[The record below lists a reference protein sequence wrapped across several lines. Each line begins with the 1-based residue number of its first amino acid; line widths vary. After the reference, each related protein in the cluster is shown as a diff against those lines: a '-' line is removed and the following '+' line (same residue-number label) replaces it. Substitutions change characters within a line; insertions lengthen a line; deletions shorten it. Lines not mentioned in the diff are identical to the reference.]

1 MEENKSRMSKI
12 PGVLMDIFGVG
23 VLITGESGLGKSES
37 ALDLISRGH
46 RLVSDDVVEIRKTGK
61 NEIVGSSPTITRHLM
76 EVRGL
81 GIINIKDIFG
91 ISSVADEKK
100 IELVINLSK
109 WDETEENRL
118 KIEEEWYEI
127 EGEKFPM
134 VRIPVASGRNTAI
147 LIEVAV
153 KQYLMWKEG
162 KNTTKELVKKIE
174 REYLKNGKTKG

>member
-1 MEENKSRMSKI
+1 VRANKLKVGKI

-46 RLVSDDVVEIRKTGK
+46 RLVSDDVVEIRKLGR
-61 NEIVGSSPTITRHLM
+61 NEIIGSSPSITKNLM

-81 GIINIKDIFG
+81 GIIDIKEIFG
-91 ISSVADEKK
+91 VSSVTSEKK

-109 WDETEENRL
+109 YDDEDRL
-118 KIEEEWYEI
+118 KSEEEWYEI
-127 EGEKFPM
+127 EGVKFPM
-134 VRIPVASGRNTAI
+134 VKIPVASGRNTSI

-153 KQYLMWKEG
+153 KQYLMKKEG
-162 KNTTKELVKKIE
+162 KNTTKELLRKIE
-174 REYLKNGKTKG
+174 RKYIKNGEKGK

>member
-1 MEENKSRMSKI
+1 MVNKRKRSKI

-46 RLVSDDVVEIRKTGK
+46 RIVSDDVVEIKRTGK
-61 NEIVGSSPTITRHLM
+61 NEVVGYSPSITKNLM

-81 GIINIKDIFG
+81 GIINIKEIFG
-91 ISSVADEKK
+91 ISSVTDEKK

-109 WDETEENRL
+109 WDEKEEDRL
-118 KIEEEWYEI
+118 KLEEVYFEI
-127 EGEKFPM
+127 EGTKFPI

-153 KQYLMWKEG
+153 KQFLLRKKG
-162 KNTTKELVKKIE
+162 KNATRELVKKIE
-174 REYLKNGKTKG
+174 RKYLKDGKAEK

>member
-1 MEENKSRMSKI
+1 MVNKRKEGKI

-46 RLVSDDVVEIRKTGK
+46 RLVSDDVVEIRRFGK
-61 NEIVGSSPTITRHLM
+61 NEIVGSSPAITKNLM

-81 GIINIKDIFG
+81 GIINIKEIFG
-91 ISSVADEKK
+91 VSSVTDEKK
-100 IELVINLSK
+100 IELVIDLSK
-109 WDETEENRL
+109 WDGKEGDRL
-118 KIEEEWYEI
+118 RLEEEWYEI
-127 EGEKFPM
+127 AGEKFPL

-153 KQYLMWKEG
+153 KQFLMRKEG
-162 KNTTKELVKKIE
+162 KNVTKELVQKIE
-174 REYLKNGKTKG
+174 RKYLKDGKTKK

>member
-1 MEENKSRMSKI
+1 MAGNKVRMSKI
-12 PGVLMDIFGVG
+12 PGVLMDVFGVG

-46 RLVSDDVVEIRKTGK
+46 RLVSDDVVEIKKIGK
-61 NEIVGSSPTITRHLM
+61 NQIIGFSPAITKNLM

-81 GIINIKDIFG
+81 GIINIKEIFG
-91 ISSVADEKK
+91 ISSVTDEKK

-109 WDETEENRL
+109 WDEKGEDRL
-118 KIEEEWYEI
+118 KLEEEFYEI

-134 VRIPVASGRNTAI
+134 VTIPVASGRNTAI

-153 KQYLMWKEG
+153 KQFLMKKEG
-162 KNTTKELVKKIE
+162 KNTAKELVKKIE
-174 REYLKNGKTKG
+174 KKYLKDGKAKK